1 MTTIARN
8 LGSAVQGSYVYQGAM
23 ANAGRQFN
31 ITLNY
36 GQIAIVFFLS
46 SVYLVIASIG
56 LDMYSKCDE
65 LKDNETQQGLN
76 KWMIA
81 TLAIAITI
89 PFTLFITKVAGG
101 MLTAIMML
109 IFAIMGIIGSSTS
122 LNWSMECEGVDDDKD
137 SRRIYS
143 GINLASFVC
152 LCIITMYMMRPT
164 GRR

>member
-1 MTTIARN
+1 MSSKG
-8 LGSAVQGSYVYQGAM
+8 LQGSSVYQGAM
-23 ANAGRQFN
+23 ANASKKFN

-46 SVYLVIASIG
+46 SAYLVIASIG

-76 KWMIA
+76 KVMIA

-89 PFTLFITKVAGG
+89 PFTLFITKVTGG
-101 MLTAIMML
+101 KLTAIMML
-109 IFAIMGIIGSSTS
+109 LFAIMGIIGSSAS
-122 LNWSMECEGVDDDKD
+122 LNWSMECEGVDDDK
-137 SRRIYS
+137 RIYS

-152 LCIITMYMMRPT
+152 LCIITMYMMRPK